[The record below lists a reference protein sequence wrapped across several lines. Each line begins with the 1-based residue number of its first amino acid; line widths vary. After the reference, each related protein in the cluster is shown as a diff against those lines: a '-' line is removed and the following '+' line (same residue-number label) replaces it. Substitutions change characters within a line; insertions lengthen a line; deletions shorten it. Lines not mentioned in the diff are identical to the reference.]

1 MKFDRWTVVFL
12 IRRDDAPELDEA
24 TADALQDAHLTYLE
38 GLHADGRLLA
48 AGPVEGP
55 AGTTLA
61 GICVFEGE
69 VAEARSLLEA
79 DPAVRVGRYRI
90 EVISWS
96 VPGGTITFLP
106 SRFPRSMAD
115 ADEP

>member
-12 IRRDDAPELDEA
+12 IRRHEAPELDEA
-24 TADALQDAHLTYLE
+24 TADALQDDHLAYLE

-61 GICVFEGE
+61 GICIFGGE

-79 DPAVRVGRYRI
+79 DPAVRAGRYRI

-96 VPGGTITFLP
+96 VPGGTIAFLP
-106 SRFPRSMAD
+106 SRFPRSMTD
-115 ADEP
+115 VNTP